1 MDGQTYSLFEAMGSR
16 AARDG
21 LDLLLALL
29 EEPGSVEQLAARTGV
44 ASATASRRLDDLALV
59 GLVSRERPRGPYTV
73 TCPEPMRRFLEAASD
88 LAKATLD
95 ERRKSEEQ
103 FRRRVRRTRLRTAE
117 ASVEDETELA

>member
-16 AARDG
+16 AAREG

-29 EEPGSVEQLAARTGV
+29 EEPGSVEQLAARTGI

-59 GLVSRERPRGPYTV
+59 GLVSRDRPRGAYTA
-73 TCPEPMRRFLEAASD
+73 TCPEPTRRFLEAASD

-103 FRRRVRRTRLRTAE
+103 FRRRVRRTRLKTAD
-117 ASVEDETELA
+117 AGVEGESELA